1 MVLFRDAC
9 LNGKM
14 KIKEAISI
22 TIRTVVT
29 SSGEMR
35 GCVVGVGS
43 GDEGDG
49 SADSCILF
57 LDLDSSYLCLF
68 NL

>member
-1 MVLFRDAC
+1 MERRGV
-9 LNGKM
+9 
-14 KIKEAISI
+14 I
-22 TIRTVVT
+22 T
-29 SSGEMR
+29 R
-35 GCVVGVGS
+35 GGVCVVGVGS

-49 SADSCILF
+49 SADGCILF